1 MFKIGPASLPSR
13 MVRQGALAL
22 GLLLLVCAGLSLQPV
37 AAQTADTVVWD
48 RYDVTLD
55 VRSDGTMHLTEY
67 QEISFYGRYS
77 SGFAYIPLSNV
88 DDLENVTV
96 SVADDPSATPVA
108 LDYIRGSQ
116 YDADTG
122 TYSYDV
128 EAGEL
133 AVDYAFEPT
142 SSNEIST
149 RVVILEYDVIGG
161 LRVYEDL
168 DPANQQVWW
177 YAISRDV
184 TDVAPVRESTVTIN
198 LPEDVPAGQLVAFPE
213 NPEVSGNTIS
223 WQRSDLEEGEEFEV
237 SLQFPPVTSAQE
249 PVWQDRDD
257 QIRQER
263 EEAEERSAWAGVLLL
278 IAGLLTA
285 VGGGVVLYALWF
297 TKGRDPSVGLV
308 AEYIPEPPDDL
319 RPGAVGVLLDETFH
333 SRDVVATVLDLA
345 ERGVIRM
352 DPASAE
358 GVSGQYTFTL
368 LEHTETLRA
377 YERIVIDMIF
387 GAGAKAGTEKPMPQV
402 AGALATRNGEIEDA
416 FYQDLVDHQYFRES
430 PEKTRDRWAKLF
442 KAIPVI
448 VGVVVIG
455 IVVATGAWSNF
466 AFFPIFVGIVLMVFS
481 GSLARSM
488 PKKTVVG
495 AESAAKWRAFRSY
508 LDDIDDQKDLA
519 ESRAIFEKYLPYA
532 VGLGLAESWTQ
543 KFAYIPVQSPQW
555 YGGGQLGGGGGSVII
570 GDPFRPGS
578 RRRQGRQGGGWTMV
592 PGSPGSG
599 NQGSSGGGGF
609 DMPGIPGMQDM
620 SDSAGRGLQGGSD
633 SFFGMLGTVAKAFA
647 ESSGGGSGSFGSSR
661 RGGFSGGGS
670 RGGGSRG
677 GGGGGG
683 GRRGFK

>member
-1 MFKIGPASLPSR
+1 MFTIGPASAISR

-22 GLLLLVCAGLSLQPV
+22 GLLLLVCAGLAPQSA
-37 AAQTADTVVWD
+37 AAQTTDAVVWD

-55 VRSDGTMHLTEY
+55 VRSDGTMHVTEY

-88 DDLENVTV
+88 EDLENVSV

-108 LDYIRGSQ
+108 LDYVRGSR
-116 YDADTG
+116 YDADAG
-122 TYSYDV
+122 TYTYDA

-142 SSNEIST
+142 SSNEVST
-149 RVVILEYDVIGG
+149 RVVVLEYDVIGG

-198 LPEDVPAGQLVAFPE
+198 LSEDVPADQLVAFPE
-213 NPEVSGNTIS
+213 NPDVSGNTIS
-223 WQRSDLEEGEEFEV
+223 WQRSDLEEGDEFEV
-237 SLQFPPVTSAQE
+237 SLQFPPITSAQE
-249 PVWQDRDD
+249 PAWQDRDD

-297 TKGRDPSVGLV
+297 TKGRDPGVGLV

-358 GVSGQYTFTL
+358 GASSQYTFTL

-455 IVVATGAWSNF
+455 IVVVTGAWSNF

-488 PKKTVVG
+488 PKKTVAG

-519 ESRAIFEKYLPYA
+519 ESRAIFETYLPYA

-543 KFAYIPVQSPQW
+543 KFAHIPVQSPQW
-555 YGGGQLGGGGGSVII
+555 YGGGPLGGGGGTVIV

-578 RRRQGRQGGGWTMV
+578 RRRRGGGWTMI
-592 PGSPGSG
+592 PGSPGGG

-661 RGGFSGGGS
+661 GGFSGGGS

>member
-1 MFKIGPASLPSR
+1 
-13 MVRQGALAL
+13 
-22 GLLLLVCAGLSLQPV
+22 
-37 AAQTADTVVWD
+37 
-48 RYDVTLD
+48 
-55 VRSDGTMHLTEY
+55 
-67 QEISFYGRYS
+67 
-77 SGFAYIPLSNV
+77 
-88 DDLENVTV
+88 
-96 SVADDPSATPVA
+96 
-108 LDYIRGSQ
+108 
-116 YDADTG
+116 
-122 TYSYDV
+122 
-128 EAGEL
+128 
-133 AVDYAFEPT
+133 VDYAFEPT

-149 RVVILEYDVIGG
+149 RVVMLEYDVIGG

-198 LPEDVPAGQLVAFPE
+198 LPEDVPADQLVAFPE
-213 NPEVSGNTIS
+213 NPEISGNTIS
-223 WQRSDLEEGEEFEV
+223 WQRSNLVEGDEFEV
-237 SLQFPPVTSAQE
+237 SLQFPPITSAQE
-249 PVWQDRDD
+249 PAWQERDD

-297 TKGRDPSVGLV
+297 TKGRDPGVGLV

-358 GVSGQYTFTL
+358 GASGQYTFTL
-368 LEHTETLRA
+368 LDHTETLRA
-377 YERIVIDMIF
+377 YEQIVIDMIF
-387 GAGAKAGTEKPMPQV
+387 GAGAKVGTEKPMPQV

-416 FYQDLVDHQYFRES
+416 FYQDLVDHAYFRES

-448 VGVVVIG
+448 VGVIVIG

-488 PKKTVVG
+488 PQKTVAG

-508 LDDIDDQKDLA
+508 LDDVDDQKDLA
-519 ESRAIFEKYLPYA
+519 ESRAIFEQYLPYA

-543 KFAYIPVQSPQW
+543 KFAHIPVQSPQW
-555 YGGGQLGGGGGSVII
+555 YGGGPLGGGGGTVII